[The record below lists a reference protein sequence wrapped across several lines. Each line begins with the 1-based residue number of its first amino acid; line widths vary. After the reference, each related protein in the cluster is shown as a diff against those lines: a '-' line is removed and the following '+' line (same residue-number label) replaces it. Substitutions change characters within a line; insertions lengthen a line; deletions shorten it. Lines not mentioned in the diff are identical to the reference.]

1 MSWTILL
8 PIMIS
13 FAYRYVVSV
22 GDLPLTR
29 GIYSVELVKNVNSGY
44 ADANKLHPEPT
55 STGFDPH
62 GDE

>member
-1 MSWTILL
+1 
-8 PIMIS
+8 MIS